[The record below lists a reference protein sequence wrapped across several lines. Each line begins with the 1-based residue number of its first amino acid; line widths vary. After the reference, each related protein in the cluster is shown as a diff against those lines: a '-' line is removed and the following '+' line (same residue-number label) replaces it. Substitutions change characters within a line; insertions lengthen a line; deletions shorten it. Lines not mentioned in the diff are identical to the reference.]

1 MWTLTRRRSCSKW
14 MGHSKSMF
22 TQNFHFLTPSPIVRF
37 CSFSCTPSSTY
48 VCFSE
53 LLPLKK
59 TFRDAYE
66 FSNEKSGSGKK
77 ENN

>member
-1 MWTLTRRRSCSKW
+1 MWTLTKRRSCSKW
-14 MGHSKSMF
+14 VIQKVCSPKIFNFLPPLPLFVSVHF
-22 TQNFHFLTPSPIVRF
+22 T
-37 CSFSCTPSSTY
+37 CTPSSTY

-53 LLPLKK
+53 LLPYKK